1 MSHLYKRS
9 YNGPLKAIIFDWAG
23 TTMDYGCLS
32 PASPFI
38 ETFKLFNLD
47 ISMSEARGPMG
58 MFKRDHIKTI
68 LNMPRI
74 KKQWN
79 EFYKRDLTEK
89 DIDNIFETYL
99 PLQFEVLANFKKL
112 IPGAKETV
120 DHARKM
126 GLKIGST
133 TGYSREMIK
142 ILLPLA
148 TEQGYCPDNVICMD
162 EVPAGR
168 PSPWMAVM
176 SAMKLGVYPFS
187 SIVKVG
193 DTVVDIEEGLNAGM
207 WTVALAKCGNEMG
220 LSESEVNALSPIEYD
235 IRLNRAYNTL
245 SKAGAHFVIDS
256 ISDLP
261 TIIDEINRRLQKGE
275 CP

>member
-1 MSHLYKRS
+1 MSHIYKRS
-9 YNGPLKAIIFDWAG
+9 YTGDIKAIIFDWAG

-32 PASPFI
+32 PAAPFI
-38 ETFKLFNLD
+38 EAFKSMGLE
-47 ISMSEARGPMG
+47 ISMSEAREPMG

-74 KKQWN
+74 KKQWMQTYN
-79 EFYKRDLTEK
+79 REITEA
-89 DIDNIFETYL
+89 DITKIFETYL
-99 PLQFEVLANFKKL
+99 PLQFKVLANFKKL
-112 IPGAKETV
+112 IPGAKDTV
-120 DHARKM
+120 DYARKM

-133 TGYSREMIK
+133 TGYSREMIN
-142 ILLPLA
+142 ILLPLVK
-148 TEQGYCPDNVICMD
+148 EQGYSPDNVICVD

-193 DTVVDIEEGLNAGM
+193 DTVVDMEEGLNAGM
-207 WTVALAKCGNEMG
+207 WTVGLAKCGNEMG
-220 LSESEVNALSPIEYD
+220 LSEEEVKTLSLADYKT
-235 IRLNRAYNTL
+235 RLAKAYNTL
-245 SKAGAHFVIDS
+245 NKAGAHFVIDS

-261 TIIDEINRRLQKGE
+261 AILDEINKRLKKGE